1 MKAKVIRKSFPKIRV
16 LIRAG
21 KSLYQ
26 VDARRQGTTGR
37 REHFSTRKAA
47 EERANEIAGDFD
59 RLGQEGVSFP
69 NELRVMALHCAQ
81 QIEPY
86 GKTIADATSHFI
98 AHLEAERKRMESRK
112 ISDLAEEWRVFKE
125 SGVDGVLRPDT
136 RDDVKETT
144 QKLKQLW
151 GERRIA
157 EVDEKTV
164 RDFLDSLKV
173 GPQRKKNLKTRF
185 GTFFLW
191 CVKKEYTTA
200 NPCAKIEIK
209 VPGKDPKILSVEA
222 CEMIMQKAEEAH
234 TDLVCYA
241 AICLFA
247 GLRPNECQLLKW
259 ENVHL
264 EEGQITV
271 LRETSKVSETRNVT
285 IEPNLME
292 WLLKY
297 GGKRTGFVTNQTNLP
312 PRLKR
317 FRAACGFKTNRK
329 NPDGPRWDEDV
340 LRHCYASYW
349 LAKHKDRP
357 HLAENMGN
365 SLKMIKDHYKRIVP
379 KSEVE
384 KFWGILPGGAKS
396 AEKKLEED
404 VLASAA

>member
-21 KSLYQ
+21 KPLYQ

-37 REHFSTRKAA
+37 REHFSTRKEA
-47 EERANEIAGDFD
+47 EDRANEIAGDFD
-59 RLGQEGVSFP
+59 RLGQEGLSFP

-112 ISDLAEEWRVFKE
+112 I
-125 SGVDGVLRPDT
+125 
-136 RDDVKETT
+136 
-144 QKLKQLW
+144 
-151 GERRIA
+151 
-157 EVDEKTV
+157 
-164 RDFLDSLKV
+164 
-173 GPQRKKNLKTRF
+173 
-185 GTFFLW
+185 
-191 CVKKEYTTA
+191 
-200 NPCAKIEIK
+200 
-209 VPGKDPKILSVEA
+209 
-222 CEMIMQKAEEAH
+222 
-234 TDLVCYA
+234 
-241 AICLFA
+241 
-247 GLRPNECQLLKW
+247 
-259 ENVHL
+259 
-264 EEGQITV
+264 
-271 LRETSKVSETRNVT
+271 
-285 IEPNLME
+285 
-292 WLLKY
+292 
-297 GGKRTGFVTNQTNLP
+297 P

-396 AEKKLEED
+396 EEKKLEED